1 MTFDISKLKS
11 ISNNTLNVIAAKEN
25 ARTSYVD
32 DRFWTP
38 TRDAAGN
45 ARAIIRILPS
55 IRAGE
60 LPWAEQWSYAIH
72 GPNGWY
78 IETSRRT
85 INQPDPC
92 AEYIAEKWR
101 NAHTEADKA
110 ALRSAGLTKARHTY
124 IANIL
129 VVNDPDHPENNGQV
143 KLWRFGQKIYDMITD
158 KAKPDPFD
166 ETKGGVNVTD
176 WDTGCNFKLLV
187 YTKDNRF
194 PTYEKSAFDAPSPI
208 GDDATIVKIADKM
221 YDLGEFTDPNKI
233 KSYEVL
239 KERVNRVFNVVITDE
254 GFESAPRATVATA
267 AGFGAATAAPAI
279 TETAQSTITPPPQ
292 VVPPVVAPVTPATTN
307 AQSAP
312 WEDDDINFDELL
324 KDI

>member
-1 MTFDISKLKS
+1 MSFDISKLKT
-11 ISNNTLNVIAAKEN
+11 ISNSTLSTLAAKEN
-25 ARTSYVD
+25 SRTSYVD
-32 DRFWTP
+32 DRFWKS

-72 GPNGWY
+72 GPKGWY

-85 INQPDPC
+85 INQPDPM

-101 NAHTEADKA
+101 NAHTDADKA

-129 VVNDPDHPENNGQV
+129 VISDPDHPENNGKV
-143 KLWRFGQKIYDMITD
+143 KLWRFGQKIYEMITD

-176 WDTGCNFKLLV
+176 WDTGCNFKMLV
-187 YTKDNRF
+187 HTIDKF
-194 PTYEKSAFDAPSPI
+194 PRYDKCSFDVSSPVCS
-208 GDDATIVKIADKM
+208 DEQIVRIADQM
-221 YDLGEFTDPNKI
+221 YDLSEFTDPNKI
-233 KSYEVL
+233 KSYDEL
-239 KERVNRVFNVVITDE
+239 KDRVNRVFGVGSLD
-254 GFESAPRATVATA
+254 GQFESTPRPASSAPSM
-267 AGFGAATAAPAI
+267 AAPSFN
-279 TETAQSTITPPPQ
+279 EHAQSSIAPSQP
-292 VVPPVVAPVTPATTN
+292 VVPPVVAPAVTPA
-307 AQSAP
+307 ASESSGAP
-312 WEDDDINFDELL
+312 WEEPDIDFDALL

>member
-11 ISNNTLNVIAAKEN
+11 ISNNTLNVIAAKES
-25 ARTSYVD
+25 AKTSYVD
-32 DRFWTP
+32 TRFWTP

-55 IRAGE
+55 IRQGE

-72 GPNGWY
+72 GPKGWY

-85 INQPDPC
+85 INQPDPM

-158 KAKPDPFD
+158 MAKPDPFD

-176 WDTGCNFKLLV
+176 WDSGCNFKMII
-187 YTKDNRF
+187 YTVDKFIRYDKC
-194 PTYEKSAFDAPSPI
+194 TFDQPSPV
-208 GDDATIVKIADKM
+208 GSDADIVAIADKM
-221 YDLGEFTDPNKI
+221 YDLGEFTDPSKI
-233 KSYEVL
+233 KSYDDL
-239 KERVNRVFNVVITDE
+239 KERVNRVFGVPNMTE
-254 GFESAPRATVATA
+254 QFESAPRP
-267 AGFGAATAAPAI
+267 APNAPFA
-279 TETAQSTITPPPQ
+279 ETAQSMVAPAAA
-292 VVPPVVAPVTPATTN
+292 VVPPVVAPAVTPTTTT

-312 WEDDDINFDELL
+312 WEADDINFDELL